1 MSRETGSETQ
11 QSQSG
16 QQAQSGTSSSS
27 SGSQSTSQSSSSS
40 GTLSSLDTVPTQELP
55 AIPEDQES
63 EELVPQPWGR
73 LFALAKGFSNCD
85 CVNEEYWFGRDKS
98 CDYSFSKLG
107 LSETGFYQNYS
118 KKHFRIFREM
128 GPKNSFVAYIE
139 DHSAN
144 GTFVNRQ
151 LVGKGRRLPLTHN
164 SEIALSIQ
172 TNKVF
177 VFSDLTVD
185 DQMMF
190 PKEFREKYIMSK
202 TLGSGACG
210 EVKLAFEKST
220 CNKVAVKIINKRK
233 FMASGLSEANPP
245 LNINTEIEILKKIDH
260 PCLIKIKNFFEA
272 EDYYIVLEL
281 MEGGELYDRVSRP
294 VKMKEDICKLYFY
307 QMLLAVKYLHDNGI
321 IHRDLKPENVLLSS
335 SEETC
340 LIKILGEAS
349 LMKTLCGTPMYLAP
363 EVLNSLGTA
372 GYSRAVDC
380 WSLGVILFVCLC
392 GYPPFNEQNTQLS
405 LKDQITHG
413 KYTFIAKEWKHVSDM
428 ALDLVKKLL
437 VVDPSERLTTEE
449 ALEHPWLQDEDMKTT
464 FQQLLAQ
471 TCTSMNPPETSK
483 MISFCGSKSFRRKS
497 PDSPMLS
504 KAEFVEKVRQSNQ
517 ACHDGDFHTAIVL
530 YNEALGVDPQN
541 CILYSNRSAAY
552 MKIHQYDKAL
562 DDAIKARL
570 LNPKWPKLMEDVGS
584 SMGIAVLRLKGHIL
598 EFKLWY
604 VLYPENQD
612 KFNVQSI
619 VTELTPSLLTYELQ
633 KR

>member
-1 MSRETGSETQ
+1 MSRENGSDPQRSQGTQ
-11 QSQSG
+11 PSQG
-16 QQAQSGTSSSS
+16 GTSSSS
-27 SGSQSTSQSSSSS
+27 GASQGASQSSSSS

-55 AIPEDQES
+55 SIPEDPEPD
-63 EELVPQPWGR
+63 ELVPQPWGR
-73 LFALAKGFSNCD
+73 LFALGKGFSNWD
-85 CVNEEYWFGRDKS
+85 CVHDEYWFGRDKS

-118 KKHFRIFREM
+118 KKHFRIFRER
-128 GPKNSFVAYIE
+128 GPKNSHVAYIE

-144 GTFVNRQ
+144 GTFINRE
-151 LVGKGRRLPLTHN
+151 LIGKGKRLPLTHN

-185 DQMMF
+185 DQLVF
-190 PKEFREKYIMSK
+190 PREFREKYIMSK

-233 FMASGLSEANPP
+233 FMASGVREASPAF
-245 LNINTEIEILKKIDH
+245 NINTEIEILKKIDH

-294 VKMKEDICKLYFY
+294 IKMKEATCKLYFY

-335 SEETC
+335 CEETC
-340 LIKILGEAS
+340 LIKITDFGQSKILGETS
-349 LMKTLCGTPMYLAP
+349 LMKTLCGTPTYLAP

-392 GYPPFNEQNTQLS
+392 GYPPFSEQNTQLS
-405 LKDQITHG
+405 LKDQITRG
-413 KYTFIAKEWKHVSDM
+413 EYTFISKEWKHVSNT

-437 VVDPSERLTTEE
+437 VVDPSKRFTIEE
-449 ALEHPWLQDEDMKTT
+449 ALEHPWLQDEDMKNT

-471 TCTSMNPPETSK
+471 TGATMNPPQTSK
-483 MISFCGSKSFRRKS
+483 MPIAMRKRLRENEDESVSSKRAAPSTSF
-497 PDSPMLS
+497 
-504 KAEFVEKVRQSNQ
+504 
-517 ACHDGDFHTAIVL
+517 
-530 YNEALGVDPQN
+530 
-541 CILYSNRSAAY
+541 
-552 MKIHQYDKAL
+552 
-562 DDAIKARL
+562 
-570 LNPKWPKLMEDVGS
+570 
-584 SMGIAVLRLKGHIL
+584 
-598 EFKLWY
+598 
-604 VLYPENQD
+604 
-612 KFNVQSI
+612 
-619 VTELTPSLLTYELQ
+619 Q
-633 KR
+633 KMR

>member
-1 MSRETGSETQ
+1 MSRETGSEAQ
-11 QSQSG
+11 QSQSA
-16 QQAQSGTSSSS
+16 QQPQSGTSSS
-27 SGSQSTSQSSSSS
+27 SGSQSTSQSSLSS
-40 GTLSSLDTVPTQELP
+40 GTVSSLDTVPTQELP
-55 AIPEDQES
+55 SIPEDQES

-73 LFALAKGFSNCD
+73 LFALGKGFSNCD

-128 GPKNSFVAYIE
+128 GPRNSYVAYIE

-144 GTFVNRQ
+144 GTFVNRE
-151 LVGKGRRLPLTHN
+151 LVGRGRRLPLTHN
-164 SEIALSIQ
+164 SEIALSVL

-233 FMASGLSEANPP
+233 FVASGLNEENPGF
-245 LNINTEIEILKKIDH
+245 NINTEIEILKKIDH

-281 MEGGELYDRVSRP
+281 MEGGELYHRVSRP
-294 VKMKEDICKLYFY
+294 VKMKEEICKLYFY

-335 SEETC
+335 SEEMC
-340 LIKILGEAS
+340 LVKITDFGQSKILGEAS

-405 LKDQITHG
+405 LRDQITRG
-413 KYTFIAKEWKHVSDM
+413 KYTFIPKEWKHVSDM

-437 VVDPSERLTTEE
+437 VVDPSKRLTTEE

-464 FQQLLAQ
+464 FEQLLAQ
-471 TCTSMNPPETSK
+471 TRTNMNPPETSK
-483 MISFCGSKSFRRKS
+483 MPATTRKRPHDNDEDNGSAKRAVPSTSYQKMRLGMEI
-497 PDSPMLS
+497 MLS
-504 KAEFVEKVRQSNQ
+504 
-517 ACHDGDFHTAIVL
+517 
-530 YNEALGVDPQN
+530 P
-541 CILYSNRSAAY
+541 NR
-552 MKIHQYDKAL
+552 
-562 DDAIKARL
+562 
-570 LNPKWPKLMEDVGS
+570 
-584 SMGIAVLRLKGHIL
+584 
-598 EFKLWY
+598 
-604 VLYPENQD
+604 
-612 KFNVQSI
+612 
-619 VTELTPSLLTYELQ
+619 
-633 KR
+633 

>member
-11 QSQSG
+11 QSQSA
-16 QQAQSGTSSSS
+16 QQPQSGTSSSS

-55 AIPEDQES
+55 SIPEDQES
-63 EELVPQPWGR
+63 EELAPQPWGR
-73 LFALAKGFSNCD
+73 LFALGKGFSNCD

-144 GTFVNRQ
+144 GTFVNRE

-172 TNKVF
+172 TNK
-177 VFSDLTVD
+177 D

-233 FMASGLSEANPP
+233 FVASSLGEANPA

-294 VKMKEDICKLYFY
+294 IKMKEDICKLYFY

-340 LIKILGEAS
+340 LIKITDFGQSKILGEAS

-413 KYTFIAKEWKHVSDM
+413 KYTFIPKEWKHVSDM
-428 ALDLVKKLL
+428 AG
-437 VVDPSERLTTEE
+437 
-449 ALEHPWLQDEDMKTT
+449 LQTLPKDSSSVEPKPPGVRIPKTNIPRESFHGASLGKVSVTFEDEDMKTT

-471 TCTSMNPPETSK
+471 TCTNMNPPETSNMQTTRKRLHENEDEYGSAKRAVPSTSFQK
-483 MISFCGSKSFRRKS
+483 MR
-497 PDSPMLS
+497 
-504 KAEFVEKVRQSNQ
+504 
-517 ACHDGDFHTAIVL
+517 
-530 YNEALGVDPQN
+530 
-541 CILYSNRSAAY
+541 
-552 MKIHQYDKAL
+552 
-562 DDAIKARL
+562 
-570 LNPKWPKLMEDVGS
+570 
-584 SMGIAVLRLKGHIL
+584 
-598 EFKLWY
+598 
-604 VLYPENQD
+604 
-612 KFNVQSI
+612 
-619 VTELTPSLLTYELQ
+619 
-633 KR
+633 